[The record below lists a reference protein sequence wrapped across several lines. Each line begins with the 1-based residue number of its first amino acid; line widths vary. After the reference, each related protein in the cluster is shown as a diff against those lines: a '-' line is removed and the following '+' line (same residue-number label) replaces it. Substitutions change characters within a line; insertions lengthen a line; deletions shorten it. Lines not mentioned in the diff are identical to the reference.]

1 MVMQNSKIIEE
12 MLDTIE
18 DEFKDAEAH
27 IEYAIDARDENDME
41 AMQMHKQDA
50 QTRMEELRRWC
61 DAIKKK
67 FGEGGLSDVMCRSFT
82 KRREKLMEKFRRI
95 DEK

>member
-1 MVMQNSKIIEE
+1 MMHNGKVIEE

-18 DEFKDAEAH
+18 DGFKDAESH
-27 IEYAIDARDENDME
+27 IDYAIDARDENDME

-50 QTRMEELRRWC
+50 QTRMNELTRWC
-61 DAIKKK
+61 DAAKKK
-67 FGEGGLSDVMCRSFT
+67 FGDGGLSDVMCRSFT

>member
-1 MVMQNSKIIEE
+1 MMHNSKVIEE

-18 DEFKDAEAH
+18 DEFKDTEAH
-27 IEYAIDARDENDME
+27 IEYAIDARDEGDME
-41 AMQMHKQDA
+41 TMQMHKQDA
-50 QTRMEELRRWC
+50 QNRINELARWC
-61 DAIKKK
+61 DVAKKK
-67 FGEGGLSDVMCRSFT
+67 FGEGGLSDVMCRSFS

>member
-61 DAIKKK
+61 DAVKKK
-67 FGEGGLSDVMCRSFT
+67 FGEGGVGEIMCKAFT
-82 KRREKLMEKFRRI
+82 KRREALAEKMKKI